1 MPGPSLGPEITVVCV
16 YPIPPCSAQCLA
28 KAWWKA
34 VNGNLATFLLSKW
47 VLRCPPKVSTSY
59 SLTPVNRLPYMA
71 NSPPKVS
78 TSYSL
83 TLGNMLPYMAK
94 RTFQIWLIL
103 GSWDEEITL
112 NNLGGPT
119 VIRRVYREE
128 GRQERQRRK
137 RDDREVSDSERNLK
151 KVCGWLLRLRKVP
164 KEECRIECPQ
174 KPKWD
179 T

>member
-1 MPGPSLGPEITVVCV
+1 MKKVSPNSPNGCTPPLSWMPGPSLGPEITVVCV
-16 YPIPPCSAQCLA
+16 YPTPPCSAQCLA

-47 VLRCPPKVSTSY
+47 VLRC
-59 SLTPVNRLPYMA
+59 
-71 NSPPKVS
+71 PPKVS